1 MFIQNTYELH
11 ILIDG
16 LDITSAPGC
25 MLDYA
30 IIHENISDII
40 PSCELHFIVPNTL
53 VDRESFV
60 DGSLIHFTL
69 QSKTLNFE
77 ELLAFRTYQIDF
89 KLDQDFCNIHIFGFL
104 DFYEGYKH
112 VLDCNIYGTT
122 SDVFNTVANLYNLE
136 SSIDTTNDIQLW
148 AAGEGNL
155 YKYLNTISQYGWVDE
170 TSGMFWC
177 LDRHKILLY
186 KNITSLF
193 RNSSKKIWSFLQVEQ
208 PSVKDK
214 LFSYEI
220 AETSIKAGEENLIYE
235 GYGGDDHYFELT
247 NYAWKTA
254 VSKKVVAE
262 SYLLNINKD
271 LSKGLSECW
280 YPFDVG
286 NFHQNYYNA
295 KKQNKRVLSTFS
307 TFVTLKSQFF
317 MNYRIGQIVNFVY
330 MDSRDIKNSIKL
342 TSGKY
347 MIKGIEVNITPDSIS
362 SSLELV
368 MQGLNGK
375 TSTQTT
381 Y

>member
-1 MFIQNTYELH
+1 MLIQNTYDLT
-11 ILIDG
+11 IYIDG

-30 IIHENISDII
+30 IIYENISSFI
-40 PSCELHFIVPNTL
+40 PTCELQFVVPNSL
-53 VDRESFV
+53 IDNQAFV
-60 DGSLIHFTL
+60 DGSLIYFL
-69 QSKTLNFE
+69 IKSKELNFT
-77 ELLAFRTYQIDF
+77 ELLPFRLFEASF
-89 KLDQDFCNIHIFGFL
+89 KLEQEYCHINITGFL
-104 DFYEGYKH
+104 DFYDGYRYNSNF
-112 VLDCNIYGTT
+112 NIYGSS
-122 SDVFNTVANLYNLE
+122 SDVFNKIASYYELE
-136 SSIDTTNDIQLW
+136 SSIDTTNDEQLW
-148 AAGEGNL
+148 VAGESTL
-155 YKYLNTISQYGWVDE
+155 YKYLARISQYGWVDE

-177 LDRHKILLY
+177 MDRHKILLY

-193 RNSSKKIWSFLQVEQ
+193 RNSSKNIWSFIQTDTPNPKEKVFNYT
-208 PSVKDK
+208 K
-214 LFSYEI
+214 
-220 AETSIKAGEENLIYE
+220 ANATIKSGEANLLHE
-235 GYGGDDHYFELT
+235 GYGGDDHYFSLLD
-247 NYAWKTA
+247 YGWKNA

-307 TFVTLKSQFF
+307 TYVTLETQFF
-317 MNYRIGQIVNFVY
+317 INYRLGQIVNFVY
-330 MDSRDIKNSIKL
+330 MDSQNLQNAIRL

-347 MIKGIEVNITPDSIS
+347 MIKGIVITIRPDSIT

-375 TSTQTT
+375 TSTQNT